1 MAAQILL
8 SICIL
13 IVIAWVYYISQSQ
26 EKEEF
31 KPEAENIVQ
40 LSHGIT
46 CYELC
51 GPENA
56 PLIVLM
62 HGGTIPMCT
71 WNEQVK
77 KFTDAGF
84 RILRYDQYGRGGSQ
98 RLSIPYTRKVFS
110 DQLHDLLNSL
120 KIHHPVHLLGPSFG
134 GAISLSFASRF
145 PQRVKSIV
153 LISPAVNIFNSD
165 SSLKFPIKICTY
177 PIIGDFIFRTI
188 VKKKV
193 LKRGLELISDPSCR
207 TTFQNQFFVKG
218 TEKSLLS
225 SFRTDAYGDYHE
237 EISLTGK
244 NVKNIFLIRGKK
256 DKEVTEKM
264 ILQTKSDLPDCK
276 FMELETAGHS
286 PFSGEHG
293 PEFTQMLIDFFNECE
308 RSSKSTIV
316 QSVS

>member
-1 MAAQILL
+1 MAVQILL

-13 IVIAWVYYISQSQ
+13 IVLAWLFYISQSQ
-26 EKEEF
+26 EKKEF
-31 KPEAENIVQ
+31 KPEGENIVQ

-56 PLIVLM
+56 PLVVLI

-71 WNEQVK
+71 WNEQIK
-77 KFTDAGF
+77 RFTDAGF

-98 RLSIPYTRKVFS
+98 RLSISYTRKVFS
-110 DQLHDLLNSL
+110 DQLHDLLDSL
-120 KIHHPVHLLGPSFG
+120 KIHQPVHLLGPSFG

-145 PQRVKSIV
+145 PQQVKSIV
-153 LISPAVNIFNSD
+153 LISPAVNIFHSD
-165 SSLKFPIKICTY
+165 SSLRFPLQICTF
-177 PIIGDFIFRTI
+177 PIIGDFIFRI
-188 VKKKV
+188 FIKEKMIQ
-193 LKRGLELISDPSCR
+193 RGLELISDPSCR

-225 SFRTDAYGDYHE
+225 AFRTDAYGDYHE

-244 NVKNIFLIRGKK
+244 NIKNIFLIRGKN

-264 ILQTKSDLPDCK
+264 VLQTKADLPDCR
-276 FMELETAGHS
+276 FLELETAGHS
-286 PFSGEHG
+286 PFSGENG
-293 PEFTQMLIDFFNECE
+293 PEFTQTLIDFFKECE
-308 RSSKSTIV
+308 HSSKKAV
-316 QSVS
+316 

>member
-13 IVIAWVYYISQSQ
+13 IVLAWVYYICQSQ
-26 EKEEF
+26 EKKEFRPEE
-31 KPEAENIVQ
+31 ENIVQ
-40 LSHGIT
+40 LSHGVT
-46 CYELC
+46 SYELC

-56 PLIVLM
+56 PLIVLI

-77 KFTDAGF
+77 IFTDAGF

-98 RLSIPYTRKVFS
+98 RLSIPYTREVFS
-110 DQLHDLLNSL
+110 DQLHDLLDSL
-120 KIHHPVHLLGPSFG
+120 KIHQPVHLLGPSFG

-145 PQRVKSIV
+145 PQQVKSIV
-153 LISPAVNIFNSD
+153 LISPAIDIFRSD
-165 SSLKFPIKICTY
+165 SSLRFPLQICTF

-188 VKKKV
+188 IKKKMIN
-193 LKRGLELISDPSCR
+193 RGLELISDPSCR
-207 TTFQNQFFVKG
+207 KTFQNQFFVKG

-225 SFRTDAYGDYHE
+225 AFRSDAYGDYHE
-237 EISLTGK
+237 ETSRTGK
-244 NVKNIFLIRGKK
+244 NVKNIFLIRGKN
-256 DKEVTEKM
+256 DNEVTEKM
-264 ILQTKSDLPDCK
+264 VLQTKADLPDCR

-286 PFSGEHG
+286 PFSGENG
-293 PEFTQMLIDFFNECE
+293 PAFTQTLIDFFKKCE
-308 RSSKSTIV
+308 HSSKTTV

>member
-1 MAAQILL
+1 MTAQILL

-13 IVIAWVYYISQSQ
+13 IVLAWVCYISLSQ
-26 EKEEF
+26 EKKEF
-31 KPEAENIVQ
+31 KPEEKNIVQ
-40 LSHGIT
+40 LPHGVT

-51 GPENA
+51 GPKNA
-56 PLIVLM
+56 PIIVLL

-98 RLSIPYTRKVFS
+98 RLSVPYTRKIFS
-110 DQLHDLLNSL
+110 DQLHDLLDAL
-120 KIHHPVHLLGPSFG
+120 KIHKPVHLLGPSFG
-134 GAISLSFASRF
+134 GAISLSFASHF
-145 PQRVKSIV
+145 PQQVKSIV

-177 PIIGDFIFRTI
+177 PVIGDFIFRTI
-188 VKKKV
+188 IKKKV
-193 LKRGLELISDPSCR
+193 IDRGLELISDPSCKMI
-207 TTFQNQFFVKG
+207 FENQFLVKG

-225 SFRTDAYGDYHE
+225 SFRTDAYGDYLE

-244 NVKNIFLIRGKK
+244 NVKNIFLIRGKN

-264 ILQTKSDLPDCK
+264 VLQTKAGLPDCR
-276 FMELETAGHS
+276 FLEIETAGHS
-286 PFSGEHG
+286 PFSGENG
-293 PEFTQMLIDFFNECE
+293 PAFTQMLIDYFKECE
-308 RSSKSTIV
+308 HSSKTTV
-316 QSVS
+316 QSVG

>member
-1 MAAQILL
+1 MTAQILL
-8 SICIL
+8 IICIL
-13 IVIAWVYYISQSQ
+13 ILLTWIYYISQSQ
-26 EKEEF
+26 EEEVF
-31 KPEAENIVQ
+31 KPEEEKTVQ
-40 LSHGIT
+40 LSHGVT
-46 CYELC
+46 SYELC

-56 PLIVLM
+56 PIIVLM

-77 KFTDAGF
+77 RFTDAGF

-98 RLSIPYTRKVFS
+98 RLSIPYTRKVYS
-110 DQLHDLLNSL
+110 DQLYDLLNSL
-120 KIHHPVHLLGPSFG
+120 KIYQPVHLLGPSFG

-165 SSLKFPIKICTY
+165 SSLKFPIQICTY
-177 PIIGDFIFRTI
+177 PIIGDFVFRTI
-188 VKKKV
+188 IKKKAIN
-193 LKRGLELISDPSCR
+193 RGLELISDPSCR
-207 TTFQNQFFVKG
+207 MIFQNQFLVKG

-244 NVKNIFLIRGKK
+244 NVKNIFLIRGKN
-256 DKEVTEKM
+256 DTEVTEKM
-264 ILQTKSDLPDCK
+264 ILQTKAGLPDCR

-286 PFSGEHG
+286 PFSGENG
-293 PEFTQMLIDFFNECE
+293 PAFTQMLIDFFKECE
-308 RSSKSTIV
+308 HSSKSTV
-316 QSVS
+316 QTVS

>member
-1 MAAQILL
+1 MIAQILL

-13 IVIAWVYYISQSQ
+13 IVLAWVYYLSQSQ
-26 EKEEF
+26 EKKEF
-31 KPEAENIVQ
+31 KPEEENTVQ
-40 LSHGIT
+40 LSHGVT

-56 PLIVLM
+56 PLVVLI

-77 KFTDAGF
+77 RFTDAGF

-98 RLSIPYTRKVFS
+98 RLSIPYTREVFS
-110 DQLHDLLNSL
+110 DQLHHLLHSL
-120 KIHHPVHLLGPSFG
+120 NIHQPVHLLGPSFG
-134 GAISLSFASRF
+134 GAISISFASRF

-153 LISPAVNIFNSD
+153 LISPALNIFNSD
-165 SSLKFPIKICTY
+165 SSLRLPLKMCTF

-188 VKKKV
+188 IKKKMV
-193 LKRGLELISDPSCR
+193 KRGLELISDPSCR
-207 TTFQNQFFVKG
+207 MIFQNQFLVKG

-225 SFRTDAYGDYHE
+225 AFRSGAYGNYHE
-237 EISLTGK
+237 ETSLTGK
-244 NVKNIFLIRGKK
+244 NVKNILLVRGKN

-264 ILQTKSDLPDCK
+264 VLQTKADLPGCS

-286 PFSGEHG
+286 PFSGENG
-293 PEFTQMLIDFFNECE
+293 PAFSQTLIDFFNECE
-308 RSSKSTIV
+308 HSSKSTV